1 MDDGGL
7 SNIDLNVE
15 TIEQVTLETEI
26 SPVMLE
32 MDTKEVVITA
42 KLLGEDFMPPDNQD
56 SGPKSH
62 PFNVATSAEQGESPH
77 SGSSL

>member
-1 MDDGGL
+1 M
-7 SNIDLNVE
+7 
-15 TIEQVTLETEI
+15 TLETEI

-32 MDTKEVVITA
+32 MDTEEVVITA
-42 KLLGEDFMPPDNQD
+42 KLLGDNQD

-62 PFNVATSAEQGESPH
+62 PFNVATSAEQGESPY